1 MLGSFALLLSSFASI
16 GPEKPH
22 WGRGQLRYLLFITI
36 YLMLFAPKYIYTE
49 PCMSTPLFV
58 GSYLQVTRWALQNEK
73 EGKNVS
79 NNNMQLNRRQNK
91 LLCSIPPWKFC

>member
-36 YLMLFAPKYIYTE
+36 YLMLFAPKHIYTE

-73 EGKNVS
+73 GGKKCIK
-79 NNNMQLNRRQNK
+79 Q
-91 LLCSIPPWKFC
+91 